1 MATPR
6 MAVFRETD
14 RINPLQSALH
24 ACSLLKILGLKISL
38 LVHTYWLSHYLLELL
53 VVVSPT
59 IPILGKTVMATGL
72 KIAASASA
80 AVVRTPKYFWH
91 T

>member
-1 MATPR
+1 M
-6 MAVFRETD
+6 
-14 RINPLQSALH
+14 
-24 ACSLLKILGLKISL
+24 
-38 LVHTYWLSHYLLELL
+38 HYLLELL

-72 KIAASASA
+72 KIAASAKA
-80 AVVRTPKYFWH
+80 AVARTPKYFWH